1 MKQHKLVILFLNH
14 ISCTTGRLMYYSEAD
29 VGRPAMRKRQAQGVE
44 LNDELGYERVGSME
58 MARRHRGS
66 GAGHDDP
73 KDAEDRASRWPRG
86 GGEVMNPKKMTVVLV
101 TICIIN

>member
-1 MKQHKLVILFLNH
+1 
-14 ISCTTGRLMYYSEAD
+14 
-29 VGRPAMRKRQAQGVE
+29 
-44 LNDELGYERVGSME
+44 ME

>member
-1 MKQHKLVILFLNH
+1 
-14 ISCTTGRLMYYSEAD
+14 MYYSEAD

-86 GGEVMNPKKMTVVLV
+86 GGEVMNPKKMTVYYKLRLKVSLL
-101 TICIIN
+101 ISFAILNWN